1 MNNLTRHTGL
11 LTIIK
16 RLPQSTNGN
25 PRFLLTV
32 DGWTCR
38 TSVDCSLGYKVK
50 NLDGKTVEAVIGTHY
65 GQATLASVELVKS
78 RESNS

>member
-1 MNNLTRHTGL
+1 MKNLTRHIGL

-25 PRFLLTV
+25 PRFLLKV
-32 DGWTCR
+32 DDWTCR
-38 TSVDCSLGYKVK
+38 TSVDCSLGYTVQ

-65 GQATLASVELVKS
+65 GQATLNSVELIKS
-78 RESNS
+78 RESN